1 MHLRT
6 ISRSPASC
14 CYAQL
19 RHITDAAK
27 RLGDGPPAYHGK
39 ERLWTGKIRGSL
51 AALPA
56 WAVGKFT
63 EHQAAVIG
71 AVGVEML
78 NKRGVC
84 ALHLKVI
91 AVAAGI
97 SVGTREAI
105 MIAETIGLVTVEH
118 LRGFYD
124 IPLSF
129 ARLAAGAS

>member
-1 MHLRT
+1 MDREDRR
-6 ISRSPASC
+6 SR
-14 CYAQL
+14 
-19 RHITDAAK
+19 
-27 RLGDGPPAYHGK
+27 GN
-39 ERLWTGKIRGSL
+39 L

-91 AVAAGI
+91 AVAAGVN
-97 SVGTREAI
+97 VGTAREAI

-124 IPLSF
+124 IRCRSPDWLP
-129 ARLAAGAS
+129 ALRELRGV